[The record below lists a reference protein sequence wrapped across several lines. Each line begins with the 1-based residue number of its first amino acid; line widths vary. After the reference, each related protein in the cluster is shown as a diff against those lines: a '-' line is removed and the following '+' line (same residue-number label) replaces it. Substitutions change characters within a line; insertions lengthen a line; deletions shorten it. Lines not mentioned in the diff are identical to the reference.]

1 MTQRYQE
8 ELLKNENNQLKLKK
22 KQQDIYLL
30 SLCLIL
36 ITACTLWYLVYSRL
50 RKKKIIGEQQLKEQE
65 LKNQVA
71 QLEKE
76 RELISLRERATAL
89 REQLFRRLSAS
100 QKIPSL
106 SGKAKENTDDNKSR
120 LTSEEID
127 ELIET
132 VNNIWSGFAERLK
145 ILIRYSVQKTS
156 PSVAC

>member
-65 LKNQVA
+65 LK
-71 QLEKE
+71 KPG
-76 RELISLRERATAL
+76 RPIRERT
-89 REQLFRRLSAS
+89 
-100 QKIPSL
+100 
-106 SGKAKENTDDNKSR
+106 G
-120 LTSEEID
+120 ID
-127 ELIET
+127 
-132 VNNIWSGFAERLK
+132 
-145 ILIRYSVQKTS
+145 IL
-156 PSVAC
+156 A

>member
-1 MTQRYQE
+1 MS
-8 ELLKNENNQLKLKK
+8 
-22 KQQDIYLL
+22 DIDY
-30 SLCLIL
+30 SL
-36 ITACTLWYLVYSRL
+36 YPLVYCLQPSP
-50 RKKKIIGEQQLKEQE
+50 EKENHRRTTIKRTGT
-65 LKNQVA
+65 KNQVA